1 MFYLA
6 GKYSLGSTSHY
17 YLPPGLGPRILFLGE
32 PMKISINGA
41 ETESSFQ
48 GETLKEVL
56 DAIVKSHE
64 GTYIRRVWMDGQ
76 EVSSSAQ
83 DTLMT
88 STSSVDLLEL
98 ELANMKDL
106 LATNLGNAKEY
117 LEKLIPGFQKAADLF
132 RMGNEQEAHKFY
144 LQILDGID
152 WVSQV
157 SQTIVSSR
165 ENELEGQDLKERQEK
180 LTGFMAQMLE
190 ANQNQDWVL
199 LADLLEYEMIPFYEG
214 WQEMLSRIE
223 A

>member
-1 MFYLA
+1 M
-6 GKYSLGSTSHY
+6 
-17 YLPPGLGPRILFLGE
+17 R
-32 PMKISINGA
+32 ISINGA
-41 ETESSFQ
+41 ETEESSFQ

-56 DAIVKSHE
+56 DEIVKSHS
-64 GTYIRRVWMDGQ
+64 GTYIRRVWLDGQ
-76 EVSSSAQ
+76 EVSSSAP
-83 DTLMT
+83 DTLM
-88 STSSVDLLEL
+88 SAVSSVELLEL
-98 ELANMKDL
+98 ELADLKDL
-106 LATNLGNAKEY
+106 MANNLSNAKEY

-152 WVSQV
+152 WISQV
-157 SQTIVSSR
+157 VQTVVNSR
-165 ENELEGQDLKERQEK
+165 NKELEGQDLKDRQER
-180 LTGFMAQMLE
+180 LTGLMTQMLE